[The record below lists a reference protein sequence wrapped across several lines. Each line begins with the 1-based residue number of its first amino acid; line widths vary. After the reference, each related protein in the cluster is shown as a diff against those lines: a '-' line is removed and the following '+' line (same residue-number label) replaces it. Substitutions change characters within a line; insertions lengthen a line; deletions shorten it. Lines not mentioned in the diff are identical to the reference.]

1 MPGNV
6 DANPTRS
13 ATRLQFSAAGD
24 YAPAM
29 SDPFDLVSAGDLEA
43 LRTALAHDPELVLRR
58 NASGASLVAW
68 AAYMGNVG
76 AIAAIRALLP
86 ALDPYEAIIL
96 RDDASLEAALAAGWD
111 CDHRAPDGFGAL
123 ALAAFFDNETA
134 FARLLP
140 LTPDVNLKAENP
152 QQVAALHA
160 ATAKR
165 NAAMV
170 ERLLRAGAD
179 PNLTQAD
186 GFTPLHAAAHHG
198 DALIAGL
205 LILFG
210 ADRSAKNAKGLDAA
224 ALAREAGHG
233 WLSERLSV

>member
-1 MPGNV
+1 MV
-6 DANPTRS
+6 SS
-13 ATRLQFSAAGD
+13 ATATHPPAGTGHLQFFVGGT
-24 YAPAM
+24 YAPWM

-43 LRTALAHDPELVLRR
+43 LRTALARDPELARR
-58 NASGASLVAW
+58 RHASGASLVAW

-96 RDDASLEAALAAGWD
+96 KDDASLEGALAGGWD
-111 CDHRAPDGFGAL
+111 CGRRAPDGFGAL

-140 LTPDVNLKAENP
+140 LTPDVNFRAENP
-152 QQVAALHA
+152 QQVAAIHA
-160 ATAKR
+160 ATARR

-198 DALIAGL
+198 DASIVGL
-205 LILFG
+205 LLLFG
-210 ADRSAKNAKGLDAA
+210 ADRGAKTAKGLDAA
-224 ALAREAGHG
+224 ALAREAAHG
-233 WLSERLSV
+233 WLAERLA